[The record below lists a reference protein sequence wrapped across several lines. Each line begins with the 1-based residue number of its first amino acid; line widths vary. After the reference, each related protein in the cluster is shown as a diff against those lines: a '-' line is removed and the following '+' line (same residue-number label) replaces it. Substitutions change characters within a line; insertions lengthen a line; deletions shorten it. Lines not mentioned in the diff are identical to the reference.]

1 MRSLRTQSRKCF
13 PDGEVNEKKKKK
25 ERIHQKMKAIFLFHY
40 TVFNFS
46 LEKEDIC
53 TEPPKKNGEC
63 IAENS

>member
-1 MRSLRTQSRKCF
+1 
-13 PDGEVNEKKKKK
+13 
-25 ERIHQKMKAIFLFHY
+25 MKAIFLFHY